1 MSFKKVRD
9 AHRTENT
16 EDYLEIIA
24 DLLNVKGEARIVDI
38 ASKLDIAQATANKTI
53 QRLQNQGFV
62 KKEPYR
68 SIFLTLKG
76 QQVASIS
83 KKRHIIVLTFLKNLG
98 LDQNQ
103 YIAYV
108 HQNTK
113 ATHVHIIANRI
124 NHQGKALNDS
134 YIGFKAQNSAEKIA
148 LENGLK
154 TAKEIRHELHFEKE
168 VLKELNK
175 PLKEEI

>member
-9 AHRTENT
+9 AHKSENT

-24 DLLNVKGEARIVDI
+24 DLLNTKGEARIVDI
-38 ASKLDIAQATANKTI
+38 ANKLDIAQATANKTI

-98 LDQNQ
+98 LD
-103 YIAYV
+103 I
-108 HQNTK
+108 
-113 ATHVHIIANRI
+113 
-124 NHQGKALNDS
+124 
-134 YIGFKAQNSAEKIA
+134 
-148 LENGLK
+148 K
-154 TAKEIRHELHFEKE
+154 TAAADAEGIEHHVSDKT
-168 VLKELNK
+168 LKKMEQFNK
-175 PLKEEI
+175 RF

>member
-24 DLLNVKGEARIVDI
+24 DLLNTSGEARIVDI
-38 ASKLDIAQATANKTI
+38 ANRLDIAQATANKTI
-53 QRLQNQGFV
+53 QRLQNQGYV

-76 QQVASIS
+76 QEIASIS

-98 LDQNQ
+98 LD
-103 YIAYV
+103 
-108 HQNTK
+108 
-113 ATHVHIIANRI
+113 
-124 NHQGKALNDS
+124 
-134 YIGFKAQNSAEKIA
+134 
-148 LENGLK
+148 LK
-154 TAKEIRHELHFEKE
+154 TAEADAEGIEHHVSDKT
-168 VLKELNK
+168 LKKMEQFNK
-175 PLKEEI
+175 KN

>member
-9 AHRTENT
+9 AHKTENT

-24 DLLNVKGEARIVDI
+24 DLLNTKGEARIVDI

-76 QQVASIS
+76 QEVASVS

-98 LDQNQ
+98 LDARTAEADAEG
-103 YIAYV
+103 IE
-108 HQNTK
+108 H
-113 ATHVHIIANRI
+113 HVSD
-124 NHQGKALNDS
+124 KT
-134 YIGFKAQNSAEKIA
+134 
-148 LENGLK
+148 LK
-154 TAKEIRHELHFEKE
+154 KMEQF
-168 VLKELNK
+168 NK
-175 PLKEEI
+175 KN

>member
-1 MSFKKVRD
+1 MSFQKVRD
-9 AHRTENT
+9 AHKTENT

-24 DLLNVKGEARIVDI
+24 DLLNTKGEARIVDI

-76 QQVASIS
+76 QEVASVS

-98 LDQNQ
+98 LDARTAEADAEG
-103 YIAYV
+103 IE
-108 HQNTK
+108 H
-113 ATHVHIIANRI
+113 HVSD
-124 NHQGKALNDS
+124 KT
-134 YIGFKAQNSAEKIA
+134 
-148 LENGLK
+148 LK
-154 TAKEIRHELHFEKE
+154 KMEQF
-168 VLKELNK
+168 NK
-175 PLKEEI
+175 KN

>member
-9 AHRTENT
+9 AHKSENT

-38 ASKLDIAQATANKTI
+38 ASRLDIAQATANKTI
-53 QRLQNQGFV
+53 KRLQNQGFV

-98 LDQNQ
+98 LD
-103 YIAYV
+103 I
-108 HQNTK
+108 
-113 ATHVHIIANRI
+113 
-124 NHQGKALNDS
+124 
-134 YIGFKAQNSAEKIA
+134 
-148 LENGLK
+148 K
-154 TAKEIRHELHFEKE
+154 TAEADAEGIEHHVSDKT
-168 VLKELNK
+168 LKKMEQFNK
-175 PLKEEI
+175 KN

>member
-1 MSFKKVRD
+1 MLWIHYKLQIIQYMSFKKVRD
-9 AHRTENT
+9 AHKTENT

-24 DLLNVKGEARIVDI
+24 DLLNTKGEARIVDI

-76 QQVASIS
+76 QEVASVS

-98 LDQNQ
+98 LDARTAEADAEG
-103 YIAYV
+103 IE
-108 HQNTK
+108 H
-113 ATHVHIIANRI
+113 HVSDKTLKKMEQFN
-124 NHQGKALNDS
+124 KKKLNFS
-134 YIGFKAQNSAEKIA
+134 
-148 LENGLK
+148 
-154 TAKEIRHELHFEKE
+154 
-168 VLKELNK
+168 
-175 PLKEEI
+175 

>member
-9 AHRTENT
+9 AHKTENT

-24 DLLNVKGEARIVDI
+24 DLLNTKGEARIVDI

-53 QRLQNQGFV
+53 QRLQNQGYV

-76 QQVASIS
+76 QEVASVS

-98 LDQNQ
+98 LDARTAEADAEG
-103 YIAYV
+103 IE
-108 HQNTK
+108 H
-113 ATHVHIIANRI
+113 HVSN
-124 NHQGKALNDS
+124 KT
-134 YIGFKAQNSAEKIA
+134 
-148 LENGLK
+148 LK
-154 TAKEIRHELHFEKE
+154 KMEQF
-168 VLKELNK
+168 NK
-175 PLKEEI
+175 KN

>member
-9 AHRTENT
+9 AHKTENT

-24 DLLNVKGEARIVDI
+24 DLLNTKGEARIVDI
-38 ASKLDIAQATANKTI
+38 ANKLDIAQATANKTI

-76 QQVASIS
+76 QEVASVS

-98 LDQNQ
+98 LD
-103 YIAYV
+103 A
-108 HQNTK
+108 
-113 ATHVHIIANRI
+113 
-124 NHQGKALNDS
+124 
-134 YIGFKAQNSAEKIA
+134 
-148 LENGLK
+148 K
-154 TAKEIRHELHFEKE
+154 TAEADAEGIEHHVSDKT
-168 VLKELNK
+168 LKKMEQFNK
-175 PLKEEI
+175 KN